1 LFNWLNH
8 YFYLIVPIHK
18 YAFQAFII
26 NWGSGPE
33 MSKVLSSEGKVLNLV
48 ILVTEFSTLI
58 CPSKIKKNVW
68 TMKCCTI
75 QNKITVCTYDEY
87 NIEYPFII
95 KVNIIFWKLLTSET
109 FLPDL
114 DPKPVGTSQMLQA
127 GVHFH
132 LLLSAQNLL
141 QLCVEVHCVYP
152 QWIFF
157 QPKMFC

>member
-1 LFNWLNH
+1 M
-8 YFYLIVPIHK
+8 P
-18 YAFQAFII
+18 
-26 NWGSGPE
+26 
-33 MSKVLSSEGKVLNLV
+33 SKPLSSTGVAVQKCPKFCPVKGKSWIWWSLSRNSPHWSAHLKLNIV
-48 ILVTEFSTLI
+48 
-58 CPSKIKKNVW
+58 KNVW
-68 TMKCCTI
+68 TIKCCTI